1 MKYDE
6 TIIRN
11 YFDSINVN
19 LIDIISI
26 SENKIIDLDIDVICV
41 NMNRLNRNEILI
53 EDELYM
59 NKKIYMNE
67 LILLRCKKLESI

>member
-11 YFDSINVN
+11 YFDSININ